1 MRQEHPSQQG
11 YGPFASK
18 DTNPNSPPTTESLE
32 WTLLL
37 EMVSYWLGQEPGRL
51 VFFTSSMHLYEHHF
65 GKARQLLDSNGAGP
79 DIDVEARRPAF
90 TTPWESF
97 SMEMAE
103 WMRVEAVMRSGVHLD
118 QAECT
123 LTDPLLTAYARM
135 IDLVWA
141 YKRKEGR
148 AEIHQR
154 LSAIRDTRLKA
165 AANEFLLRAQG
176 QHH

>member
-1 MRQEHPSQQG
+1 
-11 YGPFASK
+11 
-18 DTNPNSPPTTESLE
+18 
-32 WTLLL
+32 
-37 EMVSYWLGQEPGRL
+37 
-51 VFFTSSMHLYEHHF
+51 
-65 GKARQLLDSNGAGP
+65 
-79 DIDVEARRPAF
+79 
-90 TTPWESF
+90 
-97 SMEMAE
+97 MAE

-135 IDLVWA
+135 IDLFWA